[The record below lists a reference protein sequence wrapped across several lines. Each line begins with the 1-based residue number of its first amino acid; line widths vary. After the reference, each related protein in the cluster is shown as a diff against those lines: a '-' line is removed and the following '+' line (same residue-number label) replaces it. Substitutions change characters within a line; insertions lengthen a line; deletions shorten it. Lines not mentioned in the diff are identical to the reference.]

1 MTALLEHLDALRG
14 AGRKLLVPYVTGG
27 IPDRASFGAALAAV
41 ASVADAIEIGL
52 PYSDPLMDG
61 PVIAAA
67 SERAIREG
75 VGPLEAL
82 DLAGRAD
89 LGGAGVGGVMKV
101 VMTYYNPIHRLG
113 EKEFCARAATASF
126 AGLIVPDL
134 PVEESSSLRREAEAE
149 GLAWVPLV
157 APTSPPERVAD
168 IAGTATGF
176 VYAVSTLGVTGARE
190 RLSERAARVVRA
202 CREATDLPVLVGI
215 GVSGPEQAGEAAS
228 VADGVVIGSAVVSRL
243 VEEGPASAVAF
254 LEAVRRALDAPT

>member
-1 MTALLEHLDALRG
+1 MTALLEHLDALRRT
-14 AGRKLLVPYVTGG
+14 GRKLLVPYVTGG
-27 IPDRASFGAALAAV
+27 IPDPASFPGALAAV
-41 ASVADAIEIGL
+41 AAAADAVEIGL

-82 DLAGRAD
+82 DLASRAE
-89 LGGAGVGGVMKV
+89 LGGVLKIA
-101 VMTYYNPIHRLG
+101 MTYYNPIHRLG
-113 EKEFCARAATASF
+113 EVEFCRRAASASC

-134 PVEESSSLRREAEAE
+134 PVEESGSLRRAVAAE
-149 GLAWVPLV
+149 GLAWIPLV
-157 APTSPPERVAD
+157 APTSPPERVAG
-168 IAGTATGF
+168 IAGSATGF

-190 RLSERAARVVRA
+190 RLSERAARVVEA

-215 GVSGPEQAGEAAS
+215 GVSTPEQAVEAAS

-243 VEEGPASAVAF
+243 LEEGPGAAAAF
-254 LEAVRRALDAPT
+254 LETVRRALDGAK